1 MIMTKKEL
9 IAALNDKGV
18 QVENA
23 SKVNVAELEQMLKDA
38 SKPAKVKKV
47 KAPMTDADPK
57 YNMYFIALPK
67 AIRDRVIKDK
77 LDPRALYNEYRKR
90 GRDHMLATYGAK

>member
-1 MIMTKKEL
+1 MTKKEL
-9 IAALNDKGV
+9 IAALNDKGI
-18 QVENA
+18 QVKNA
-23 SKVNVAELEQMLKDA
+23 SKVNVAELEQMLKDV

-67 AIRDRVIKDK
+67 AIRDTVIKK
-77 LDPRALYNEYRKR
+77 NLDPRALYNEYRKR
-90 GRDHMLATYGAK
+90 GRDHMIATYAN

>member
-1 MIMTKKEL
+1 MTKKEL

-18 QVENA
+18 QVKNV
-23 SKVNVAELEQMLKDA
+23 SKVKVAELEQILKDA

-47 KAPMTDADPK
+47 KALMTNADPK

-67 AIRDRVIKDK
+67 AIRDTVIKK
-77 LDPRALYNEYRKR
+77 NLDPRALYNEYRKR
-90 GRDHMLATYGAK
+90 GREHMIATYAN